1 MLRSMTGFGRGN
13 IEEGSK
19 NFVIEIKSVNHRY
32 LDLSI
37 KMPRNLLPLEEKIRK
52 AVSQK
57 LSRGKVDV
65 FVIQKSFASS
75 NIKTN
80 FNYALGDSYIRCLK
94 EIKER
99 YEVRDDISVSLIA
112 RFPEVI
118 VLDQEEED
126 LDEVWN
132 TLCIPLNDALNL
144 LMDMREKEGY
154 KLKQDILTRC
164 NYIKELV
171 NKISKRAPYIVQEY
185 KEKLEKRIKELTDNI
200 VIDDSKIAV
209 EVAIYADK
217 SNIDEEIVRLKSHLN
232 QMKETLELDEPMG
245 RKLDFIVQEMNR
257 ETNTIASKANDLELV
272 NIVLNIKNEIEKI
285 REQVQ
290 NVE

>member
-1 MLRSMTGFGRGN
+1 MLRSMTGFGRGS